1 MNDAEI
7 SWKTSKTPEDPIRQK
22 PGARD
27 RSPMAGNSFMP
38 PKQYEAARLPNSF
51 AFASFFRQ
59 PVKKADKELDDTC
72 TYDTPEVVGFDEF
85 LPELE
90 GKPPFTL
97 KRLPAK
103 GRMGP
108 YAIHRSFGSV
118 LEGMKTS
125 HLVSVDEEVLVALL
139 AMAAVKNRRFEYEP
153 HTRQP
158 ERDES
163 PRACLGESEQTGMVI
178 GFEFQRSELAKLL
191 GWGLNKVSYEAIFH
205 SLVRLQAARFREP
218 ISPDSPIK
226 YRQTTWSSRIIGFT
240 EVLYRAEAGDL
251 GKDSPD
257 DTEWIPQWQPKSGK
271 TAGKPTSAVSVTG
284 NVNPRQF
291 KWAPTGK
298 VEVILCRHLSEIVL
312 SPDTKTL
319 YGLHLMSERNQLSP
333 LGRTL
338 YTQIVAQVR
347 PGQERTVH
355 LDTLLRKARGTFPTA
370 TERSV
375 ALKILTK
382 KWLKSEGWVVTSSGR
397 GEKTNLRVKRP
408 PLPDELQTQRASSTK
423 KAKSGSNDEME

>member
-1 MNDAEI
+1 MDKAKI
-7 SWKTSKTPEDPIRQK
+7 PRKASKTPEDPIPQK
-22 PGARD
+22 SVARD
-27 RSPMAGNSFMP
+27 RSSMAGNSFVP

-59 PVKKADKELDDTC
+59 PVKKADKGFDDTG
-72 TYDTPEVVGFDEF
+72 TYDTSEVVEIDEF
-85 LPELE
+85 LSELE
-90 GKPPFTL
+90 DKPPFTL
-97 KRLPAK
+97 KGAPAK

-125 HLVSVDEEVLVALL
+125 HLVSVDEEVLIALL
-139 AMAAVKNRRFEYEP
+139 AMAAVKIRRFEYEP
-153 HTRQP
+153 QTKQP

-163 PRACLGESEQTGMVI
+163 PRACLGESKQTGMVI
-178 GFEFQRSELAKLL
+178 GFEFQRSELAQLL

-218 ISPDSPIK
+218 ISPDSPIEYK
-226 YRQTTWSSRIIGFT
+226 QTTWSSRIIGFT
-240 EVLYRAEAGDL
+240 EVLYRVEAGDPEK
-251 GKDSPD
+251 GSPD

-271 TAGKPTSAVSVTG
+271 TAGKSTSAMSVT
-284 NVNPRQF
+284 NVNARQV
-291 KWAPTGK
+291 KWAPTEK

-319 YGLHLMSERNQLSP
+319 YGLHLMSERSQLSP
-333 LGRTL
+333 FGRTL

-355 LDTLLRKARGTFPTA
+355 LDTLLRKARGKFPTA
-370 TERSV
+370 TERSA

-397 GEKTNLRVKRP
+397 AEKTDLRVKRP
-408 PLPDELQTQRASSTK
+408 SLPAELQTQRAAITK
-423 KAKSGSNDEME
+423 KAKSESNDEME